1 MPTSDTPG
9 AWRRHPNQLLRGRP
23 EGPYETADKKLKI
36 GVSNQEMERFLDFM
50 EQFEVETDRAL
61 SIKRGYSE
69 VRLLATLVRN
79 HLGGKTSTSSS
90 LVGASGLT
98 YGTAVRALESI
109 ESRGL
114 LLRRART
121 ATGKSFSLHP
131 TEKLMMEW
139 QELARRFR
147 AIIGSTY
154 DAGPDSKNS
163 GYYFGSSY
171 AQGNVLPPLAS
182 LTTKLPING
191 DLRLLEHA
199 DPTFMAMHALKKQFE
214 SIFGVNIKSRALSID
229 RLRNEILEN
238 AKVIEVKNGP
248 YFGPEKDRTRIN
260 VRKN

>member
-114 LLRRART
+114 LLRRA
-121 ATGKSFSLHP
+121 
-131 TEKLMMEW
+131 
-139 QELARRFR
+139 
-147 AIIGSTY
+147 
-154 DAGPDSKNS
+154 
-163 GYYFGSSY
+163 
-171 AQGNVLPPLAS
+171 
-182 LTTKLPING
+182 
-191 DLRLLEHA
+191 
-199 DPTFMAMHALKKQFE
+199 
-214 SIFGVNIKSRALSID
+214 
-229 RLRNEILEN
+229 
-238 AKVIEVKNGP
+238 
-248 YFGPEKDRTRIN
+248 
-260 VRKN
+260 